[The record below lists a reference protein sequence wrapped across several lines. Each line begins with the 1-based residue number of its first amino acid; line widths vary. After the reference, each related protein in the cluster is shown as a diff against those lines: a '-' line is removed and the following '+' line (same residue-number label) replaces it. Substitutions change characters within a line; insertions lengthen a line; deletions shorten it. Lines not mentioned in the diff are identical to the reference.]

1 MVLREETIL
10 RFKKIMILTI
20 ILVTL
25 LAVSTVSAAENV
37 TTDVVGGDNSTEV
50 LDLSD
55 EDVEQGYDSQNF
67 QPRIIPE
74 GYGYRQ
80 NIPQQIN
87 YSTEYEDYYGYYI
100 SIVDE
105 YGYNIPD
112 LEVRLV
118 DANTNEEEMIF
129 AYQEDEDLYWCC
141 VSVMGVGNHSCKI
154 IVDDY
159 YYNIK
164 PIYFNLE
171 IVKSDVKLI
180 IKETYVVKGD
190 YAIIKAKVTDMEGY
204 FICEDGKVKFTV
216 NSKDYYRSIDDEG
229 IATLKIKMNKQGTFT
244 YSAIYTGDENHNP
257 SVTKKSKVY
266 VLSTS
271 KSART
276 ISIKGYKVVIPLDK
290 YKKLINA
297 KYTGKTLVYKFNTGK
312 TIKQK
317 VDIYDRKTGK
327 KTTKTVKSKIYIYI
341 CFDGNNEYMGS
352 LPPNQYVAEL
362 TTSNQY
368 RSGNIVCHK
377 WLFGYK
383 QSKEFIKLN
392 SAKVRQSLYGL

>member
-1 MVLREETIL
+1 MKY
-10 RFKKIMILTI
+10 KKIMMLAIL
-20 ILVTL
+20 LVIF
-25 LAVSTVSAAENV
+25 LAISTVSASENV
-37 TTDVVGGDNSTEV
+37 TGDAVSVDDSTEV
-50 LDLSD
+50 IDLSD
-55 EDVEQGYDSQNF
+55 DVVEQGLYPENY

-80 NIPQQIN
+80 NIPEQIN
-87 YSTEYEDYYGYYI
+87 YSTDYDDYWGYYI

-105 YGYNIPD
+105 DGYNIPD

-118 DANTNEEEMIF
+118 DANTNKEEMAF
-129 AYQEDEDLYWCC
+129 TYEEDEDLYWCC
-141 VSVMGVGNHSCKI
+141 VSLMGVGNHSCKI

-180 IKETYVVKGD
+180 LKETYVVKGD
-190 YAIIKAKVTDMEGY
+190 NAIIKAKVTDMDGY
-204 FICEDGKVKFTV
+204 SICDNGKVKFTV
-216 NSKDYYRSIDDEG
+216 NGKDYYRNIDENG
-229 IATLKIKMNKQGTFT
+229 VATLKVKMNKQGSFT
-244 YSAIYTGDENHNP
+244 YSASYRGGENHNP
-257 SVTKKSKVY
+257 SITKKNKIH

-276 ISIKGYKVVIPLDK
+276 ISIKGYKVIIPLDK

-317 VDIYDRKTGK
+317 VDTYNKKTGK

-341 CFDGNNEYMGS
+341 AFDGNGEYTGS
-352 LPPNQYVAEL
+352 LPENQYVAEL

-383 QSKEFIKLN
+383 QSKEFSKLN
-392 SAKVRQSLYGL
+392 SAKVKQSLSGL